1 MRKHGLF
8 LTVFC
13 KTQFLINKISNEKK
27 APLLLP
33 EELALYS
40 VLLSIHIN
48 RKFYMIKYCVT
59 FAVLFSPR
67 KDKRIQHVYHDS
79 IKKHRCTVGLDM
91 SLNLLLKSKS
101 GFYPLVNALY
111 FVALFI
117 NSAKCSFVRDFS
129 LRTSVK
135 SDINRDLHLVWY
147 ISPLHMVKYF
157 QNYISSDRKCYIS
170 LLLSEMCR
178 TIKVCYGSKVYP
190 TLQQDPST
198 SSFL

>member
-1 MRKHGLF
+1 
-8 LTVFC
+8 
-13 KTQFLINKISNEKK
+13 
-27 APLLLP
+27 
-33 EELALYS
+33 
-40 VLLSIHIN
+40 
-48 RKFYMIKYCVT
+48 MIKYVT

-67 KDKRIQHVYHDS
+67 KDKRIQHTYHDS
-79 IKKHRCTVGLDM
+79 IKKHRCTVGLDV

-101 GFYPLVNALY
+101 GFYPWVNALY

-135 SDINRDLHLVWY
+135 SDINRDLLLVWY
-147 ISPLHMVKYF
+147 ISQVKYF